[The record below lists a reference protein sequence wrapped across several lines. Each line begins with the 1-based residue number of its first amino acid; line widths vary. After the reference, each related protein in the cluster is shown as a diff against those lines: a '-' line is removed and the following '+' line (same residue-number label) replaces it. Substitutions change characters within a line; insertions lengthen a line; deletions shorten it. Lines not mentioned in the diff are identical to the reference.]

1 MISHFIASCLA
12 DDDDLHPS
20 AEEYTGVGNNYKA
33 ADEEGK
39 GAISSEAVSSSCNV
53 EKEIVPGGSGSQID
67 LLSQQL
73 VESKAESLVLK
84 RLLHKYEAED
94 SGPGLSARE
103 SFVPLSKILEKRR
116 QQLAQIVL
124 EHEMLKSEH
133 SQKVK

>member
-12 DDDDLHPS
+12 DGDDLHPS

-67 LLSQQL
+67 LLSERQ
-73 VESKAESLVLK
+73 SFFLK
-84 RLLHKYEAED
+84 NLCWECTPA
-94 SGPGLSARE
+94 
-103 SFVPLSKILEKRR
+103 
-116 QQLAQIVL
+116 AQGCDTHL
-124 EHEMLKSEH
+124 FE
-133 SQKVK
+133 